1 MKDITAI
8 LIEPEYLGKLALFNY
23 DALFSWRC
31 ACVLCLGGVCLGTH
45 WANSSIRCQAS
56 SC

>member
-31 ACVLCLGGVCLGTH
+31 AGVMCLGGVFRDSLGQQQDPL
-45 WANSSIRCQAS
+45 SG
-56 SC
+56 